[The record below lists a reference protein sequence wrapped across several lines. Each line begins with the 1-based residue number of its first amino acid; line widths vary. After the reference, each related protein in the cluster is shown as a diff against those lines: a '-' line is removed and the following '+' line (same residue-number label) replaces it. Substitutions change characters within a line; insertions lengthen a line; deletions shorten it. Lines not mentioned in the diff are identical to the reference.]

1 MPRSVRW
8 IGLFLAGLF
17 TTFAIALKPAPAQPV
32 SEGAFCVAAEN
43 SISNPVQARSYGD
56 PHIQTYDGL
65 HYSFQTVGEFI
76 LSKSRDSSFEV
87 QTRQGRVRDNNGL
100 SLNTAVAMN
109 VCGHRVAVYI
119 EDPDGDRETVW
130 IDGERT
136 RIRDAEALPGGG
148 EIQKLSRSDYAVLW
162 PSGDQVL
169 IHFINISGDRFLNIM
184 PTISRD
190 RRNNMMG
197 LLGNF
202 NSSASDDLMSREGTV
217 IPAQSSYSIATRA
230 LDSILPSIIP
240 VQQVGDAYFNEL
252 YRRFGNSWRLTQAE
266 SLFDYGPDQ
275 STVSFSDLNFPNQF
289 FSLSGVAPAQIES
302 ALNACRESGVEEQ
315 LLDGCVF
322 DVAATGNS
330 SFANAAL
337 NAVGNAVVREL
348 GDRLLDELN
357 IPLPIRRFPF

>member
-119 EDPDGDRETVW
+119 EDPDAIAKPCGLTANVL
-130 IDGERT
+130 
-136 RIRDAEALPGGG
+136 AL
-148 EIQKLSRSDYAVLW
+148 E
-162 PSGDQVL
+162 
-169 IHFINISGDRFLNIM
+169 M
-184 PTISRD
+184 P
-190 RRNNMMG
+190 RR
-197 LLGNF
+197 
-202 NSSASDDLMSREGTV
+202 
-217 IPAQSSYSIATRA
+217 YRA
-230 LDSILPSIIP
+230 GAKSK
-240 VQQVGDAYFNEL
+240 
-252 YRRFGNSWRLTQAE
+252 
-266 SLFDYGPDQ
+266 SL
-275 STVSFSDLNFPNQF
+275 V
-289 FSLSGVAPAQIES
+289 AQIM
-302 ALNACRESGVEEQ
+302 LCSGR
-315 LLDGCVF
+315 
-322 DVAATGNS
+322 VA
-330 SFANAAL
+330 
-337 NAVGNAVVREL
+337 
-348 GDRLLDELN
+348 
-357 IPLPIRRFPF
+357 IRF